1 MKNLSVLFLMML
13 VIFTSF
19 GQEAKFIT
27 IKKWKNGKVV
37 SAKSFPIVKKYEVTK
52 VKYVPVVKVVKKVVE
67 VPVKVIV
74 RDTVKIADNRKVDS
88 LSTILSGYQLINTK
102 IDVIKLKDDLGTV
115 TIKDEVSGNQILNRN
130 FTYIINPKTVKEF
143 VDNTPPPTR
152 AFYMGPTAST
162 NFIDEF
168 NTLGVGFALRGKKDN
183 SIIQLNVGHTMRT
196 RVAVPSVYLGVGLLL
211 RVK

>member
-1 MKNLSVLFLMML
+1 MKKLIVLFLMMS

-19 GQEAKFIT
+19 GQEANFIT
-27 IKKWKNGKVV
+27 VKRWKNGKVV
-37 SAKSFPIVKKYEVTK
+37 SVKSFPIVKKYEVTK
-52 VKYVPVVKVVKKVVE
+52 IKYVPVVKTVSKIVE
-67 VPVKVIV
+67 VPVKVVV
-74 RDTVKIADNRKVDS
+74 RDTIKVVDNKKIDS
-88 LSTILSGYQLINTK
+88 LTSVLSNYQLINTK
-102 IDVIKLKDDLGTV
+102 IDEIKLKDNLGTV
-115 TIKDEVSGNQILNRN
+115 TIKDEVSGGQILNRK
-130 FTYIINPKTVKEF
+130 FTYVINPRTVKEF

-168 NTLGVGFALRGKKDN
+168 NTLGVAFALRDKKDN

-196 RVAVPSVYLGVGLLL
+196 RVAVPSVYLGLGLLL